1 MVTSKCRL
9 VVGAIHLQVGSLGM
23 NMGPCLKE
31 SKHQVGIA
39 MYVVLQVGSL
49 GMNMGA

>member
-23 NMGPCLKE
+23 NKGACLKE
-31 SKHQVGIA
+31 SKRQVGIT
-39 MYVVLQVGSL
+39 M
-49 GMNMGA
+49 